1 MRPLALA
8 CALLLPSV
16 AWAADPPPAAPAVER
31 GPSLVPDAASAPE
44 PEDAFHFPQ
53 PLLEPKA
60 PSPSLFKRS
69 SHGRRAVRLLVEIA
83 TGAALATVDYVALV
97 RAYQTRPE
105 GAGAGLLLATATAPF
120 LAVGGISLVGRV
132 MQGRGNFGAAFL
144 GGAVGYV
151 AAFALNLAGLG
162 PLGMAVGVALSAIG
176 YELHSYFNE
185 IEEERTTELAALG
198 APPEPQINLLPRGER
213 YERPPKSLGW
223 KRALTGFGVSTVTS
237 GAVALGIHVAIAQ
250 TFNCGDVCRFD
261 PSGHAVWNT
270 MPIIAVPLMVIL
282 VPLLVNLWGQWW
294 GGHGGLLFAYL
305 GAVIG
310 GALALAVGW
319 NAPVYGNLF
328 WLTVPAGATL
338 AWELNSLAHERRR
351 AAFADGATGP
361 PLAPAPGG
369 P

>member
-1 MRPLALA
+1 MRALALA
-8 CALLLPSV
+8 CALWLPGA
-16 AWAADPPPAAPAVER
+16 AWAGDPTAAPAVER
-31 GPSLVPDAASAPE
+31 GASLTPDAVAAADSDE
-44 PEDAFHFPQ
+44 AFHFPQ
-53 PLLEPKA
+53 PVLEPKA

-83 TGAALATVDYVALV
+83 TGAALATFDYVALLQ
-97 RAYQTRPE
+97 AYQTRPE
-105 GAGAGLLLATATAPF
+105 GPSAGLLLATATAPF

-162 PLGMAVGVALSAIG
+162 PLGMAVGVMLSAVG

-185 IEEERTTELAALG
+185 IEEERTTELTLLE
-198 APPEPQINLLPRGER
+198 APREPQINLLPRGER
-213 YERPPKSLGW
+213 YERPPRSLGW
-223 KRALTGFGVSTVTS
+223 KRALTGFGVATVTS
-237 GAVALGIHVAIAQ
+237 GALALGTHVAITQ
-250 TFNCGDVCRFD
+250 TFRCGDVCQFN
-261 PSGHAVWNT
+261 PTGSKLWNT
-270 MPIIAVPLMVIL
+270 MPIIAAPLMVIL

-294 GGHGGLLFAYL
+294 GGHGGLLFGYL

-310 GALALAVGW
+310 GLVAFAAGW

-351 AAFADGATGP
+351 EAFADGATGP
-361 PLAPAPGG
+361 PLSPAPAGG